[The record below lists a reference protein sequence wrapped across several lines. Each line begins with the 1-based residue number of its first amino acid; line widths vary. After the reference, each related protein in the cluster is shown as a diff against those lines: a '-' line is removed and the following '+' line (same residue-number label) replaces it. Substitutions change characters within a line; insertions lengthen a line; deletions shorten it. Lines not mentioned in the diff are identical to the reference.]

1 MPGTADCEAGPVVP
15 LDPVTE
21 TETEDVP
28 ATVAPLTAVAS
39 ADFVITGGPT
49 VPPLV
54 PSIAV
59 AVSSTTGSSTLSYVH
74 RTAVVSPVSIDTTV
88 NVPFAGAGPSAIAC
102 DVQVIED
109 DGAIRSVLDRGLR
122 ADGFDVEVCADGPS
136 GLWKELEGGRAAI
149 VLDLLL
155 PGMSGYKVCEMV
167 RAEGVTTPILV
178 LTAKSGKYDQIDL
191 LDAGAD
197 DFLIKSASIALISA
211 RLRALIRSAS
221 GSPSDDA
228 EEALPTAVRSS
239 GEGVPD
245 RAGGDGLPLFAPRQ
259 FRFLVHCQQWTRCDP
274 TRHRGRRRSTRGR
287 RTPACILCSKSVD
300 RCAIGGTPD
309 GCHGTQT
316 DNVVVQVDDDGPGIA
331 EADRATA
338 LGRFGRLDEARQ
350 TVTGGSGLGL
360 AIAASAAHAHGG
372 DLRVGTADLGGAR
385 FQLFFPVTKAVARP

>member
-1 MPGTADCEAGPVVP
+1 VP
-15 LDPVTE
+15 LDPVTETE

-54 PSIAV
+54 PLIAV

-88 NVPFAGAGPSAIAC
+88 NGPFAGAGPSAIAR
-102 DVQVIED
+102 DVLVIED

-122 ADGFDVEVCADGPS
+122 AEGFDVEVCADGPS
-136 GLWKELEGGRAAI
+136 GLRKELEGGHAAI

-211 RLRALIRSAS
+211 RLRALIRR
-221 GSPSDDA
+221 A
-228 EEALPTAVRSS
+228 ETMSS
-239 GEGVPD
+239 
-245 RAGGDGLPLFAPRQ
+245 
-259 FRFLVHCQQWTRCDP
+259 
-274 TRHRGRRRSTRGR
+274 
-287 RTPACILCSKSVD
+287 
-300 RCAIGGTPD
+300 
-309 GCHGTQT
+309 
-316 DNVVVQVDDDGPGIA
+316 NVVGRGSLQYDLATRARTVDSAEVTLTNREDQLRRHLLLANGGGVTRQELLDD
-331 EADRATA
+331 
-338 LGRFGRLDEARQ
+338 
-350 TVTGGSGLGL
+350 VW
-360 AIAASAAHAHGG
+360 
-372 DLRVGTADLGGAR
+372 GTDS
-385 FQLFFPVTKAVARP
+385 